1 MLRHYLY
8 GGYAPSFMYELL
20 SHVRRS
26 AIKPKI
32 LRLLAEPKT
41 PTDLKKVLGVHR
53 ESVSRALLDLEEKGL
68 VECITP
74 DQPNYR
80 YYQRTTKGEE
90 LLKKME
96 KSGIGKGNE

>member
-1 MLRHYLY
+1 
-8 GGYAPSFMYELL
+8 MYDLL

-32 LRLLAEPKT
+32 LRLLTEPKT

-53 ESVSRALLDLEEKGL
+53 ESVSRALLDLEKKEL

-74 DQPNYR
+74 DQPNFR
-80 YYQRTTKGEE
+80 YYKITVKGREI
-90 LLKKME
+90 LK
-96 KSGIGKGNE
+96 SL